1 MGHAVYAEAVEKVL
15 AYAKETMDV
24 NKMLNLIEELRNEQ
38 LDVDFANEA
47 MLKALHMMSEE
58 RGNKEDAQELG
69 GILEELGIK

>member
-15 AYAKETMDV
+15 GFAKETMDV

-47 MLKALHMMSEE
+47 MLKALHMMCEE
-58 RGNKEDAQELG
+58 QGNKEDAQELS
-69 GILEELGIK
+69 GILEELGIQ

>member
-15 AYAKETMDV
+15 AFTKETMDV

-58 RGNKEDAQELG
+58 QGNKEDAEELS
-69 GILEELGIK
+69 GILEELGIQ